1 MEFEWNIQKNK
12 QNIEKHGISFVHAVR
27 IFDRPSLTFLD
38 ARRDYSETRYV
49 TIGKIDDL
57 IYLVVYTIRNNC
69 YRLISA
75 RRASRDERQKYREI
89 YPR

>member
-1 MEFEWNIQKNK
+1 MEFEWDIRKNQ

-27 IFDRPSLTFLD
+27 IFDRPSLTFINI
-38 ARRDYSETRYV
+38 RQDYGETRYV
-49 TIGKIDDL
+49 AIGKIDDL
-57 IYLVVYTIRNNC
+57 IYFVVYTIRENC

-89 YPR
+89 YPI